1 MNQDYI
7 TEETL
12 QDFGVAIGDQD
23 MESLLDHLNETLQE
37 RIGTE
42 VAALL
47 DETRLD
53 QLLSLQESG
62 ADDKQIGAW
71 LQQNVPE
78 LKEIVQDEIDI
89 LMGELAENTDA
100 INKTA
105 Q

>member
-12 QDFGVAIGDQD
+12 QAFGVNIGDQD
-23 MESLLDHLNETLQE
+23 MDSLLDHLNETLQE

-42 VAALL
+42 IAGML
-47 DETRLD
+47 DETRLN
-53 QLLSLQESG
+53 QLLDLEEAG
-62 ADDKQIGAW
+62 ADEKQIGAW

-89 LMGELAENTDA
+89 LMGELNENADA
-100 INKTA
+100 INKA
-105 Q
+105 V